1 MAFIKKGNV
10 RIPRSKK
17 KHHIPQRIKT
27 SKKSSFVGTCPV
39 FGKET
44 NTKSSITE
52 LEKKIDQVIKLEE
65 ENKRLKNALELG
77 IVCMERNWFKEIPA
91 YVKNYLTIAKA
102 ALTSSVE

>member
-17 KHHIPQRIKT
+17 KHHIPSRLRT
-27 SKKSSFVGTCPV
+27 SKKSPFVGTCPV

-44 NTKSSITE
+44 NAKPSITE
-52 LEKKIDQVIKLEE
+52 LEKKENQITKLKEV
-65 ENKRLKNALELG
+65 NKKLRDALELG
-77 IVCMERNWFKEIPA
+77 VNCMERNWFEEIPV

-102 ALTSSVE
+102 AIISS